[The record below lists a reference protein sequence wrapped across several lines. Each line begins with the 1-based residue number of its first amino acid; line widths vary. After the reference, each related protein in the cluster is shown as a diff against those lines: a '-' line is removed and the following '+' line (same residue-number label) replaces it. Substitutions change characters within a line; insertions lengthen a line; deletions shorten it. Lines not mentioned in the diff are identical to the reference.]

1 MGKFKLPSGAAFSGS
16 SLPKIPSIS
25 SMKLPSINL
34 NEAGKLNIPSIKDV
48 KVPDLNGIGDQ
59 IRNIPE
65 IKESGL
71 DIPDANLLKDLIQP
85 PSLPRVADI
94 KSTIGKV
101 KEIKPSDVKDAVK
114 SKYDEAKTTINAVKN
129 EGVTALIPDD
139 VKQLSQMAKDSGLL
153 QKKED

>member
-1 MGKFKLPSGAAFSGS
+1 MGKFKLPSGAAFSAS
-16 SLPKIPSIS
+16 SLPKIPAIS

-34 NEAGKLNIPSIKDV
+34 NEAGKLNIPSIKDI
-48 KVPDLNGIGDQ
+48 KAPDLNGIGDQ
-59 IRNIPE
+59 LRNIPE

-85 PSLPRVADI
+85 PSLPSVADI

-114 SKYDEAKTTINAVKN
+114 SKYDEAKTTVNAVKN
-129 EGVTALIPDD
+129 EGVTALIPEEA
-139 VKQLSQMAKDSGLL
+139 KQLGQMAKDSGIF
-153 QKKED
+153 KKED

>member
-1 MGKFKLPSGAAFSGS
+1 MGKFKLPSGMSFPTSG
-16 SLPKIPSIS
+16 LPKIPITPN
-25 SMKLPSINL
+25 MKLPSINL

-85 PSLPRVADI
+85 PSLPSVTDI

-129 EGVTALIPDD
+129 EGATALIPDD
-139 VKQLSQMAKDSGLL
+139 VKQLGQMAKDSGIF
-153 QKKED
+153 KKED